1 MSLVLQ
7 QEACMEVDYQDQMQL
22 LTTEVSPQVRLI
34 PSAYQKPPTSTKWEI
49 RNHNHG
55 KYRQSK

>member
-34 PSAYQKPPTSTKWEI
+34 PSAYQKPPTSTK
-49 RNHNHG
+49 
-55 KYRQSK
+55 